1 MKCFIEF
8 VNLSEYGDIGII
20 HMRIY
25 RNLFNKLI
33 EPENLFRA
41 WEEFRRDKKKK
52 EDVVLFEKS
61 LESEIFKLHRELAN
75 GTYKHSG
82 YSGFYISDPKK
93 RHIHK
98 AIVRDRVLHHA
109 IMGTLYPLY
118 DKIFIHNSFSCRV
131 NKGTHKGVEALRSML
146 WKASKNNTRTAF
158 ILKCDIQK
166 FFDSINHDI
175 LLSILNKLIK
185 DEQLMNLLTEVIES
199 YSGNRSTLFE
209 RCGLPIGNLTSQLFA
224 NVYMDKFDQYVKH
237 VLKVKHYA
245 RYTDD
250 FVVVS
255 ESRECLLSLLPKL
268 VEFLGKELNLKIHPK
283 KVEIRRYTEGVDFL
297 GYVVF
302 PHYTKVR
309 KRTIRRISR
318 RIREKTVLYR
328 SDKLEKEKL
337 EATLMS
343 YLGVLSH
350 ADTHRFSEQIRNDY
364 FLMSNRSA

>member
-1 MKCFIEF
+1 
-8 VNLSEYGDIGII
+8 
-20 HMRIY
+20 MRIY

-33 EPENLFRA
+33 EPENFFKA

-52 EDVVLFEKS
+52 EDVVQFEKS

-109 IMGTLYPLY
+109 IMGILYPLY

-131 NKGTHKGVEALRSML
+131 GKGTHKGVQALRSML
-146 WKASKNNTRTAF
+146 WKVSKNNTRTAY

-166 FFDSINHDI
+166 FFDSIDHDI
-175 LLSILNKLIK
+175 LLSILHKTIK
-185 DEQLMNLLTEVIES
+185 DEQLMNLLTEVVES
-199 YSGNRSTLFE
+199 FTGEQSTLFE
-209 RCGLPIGNLTSQLFA
+209 RRGVPIGNLTSQLFA

-250 FVVVS
+250 FVIVS
-255 ESRECLLSLLPKL
+255 ESREYLLSLLPQL
-268 VEFLGKELNLKIHPK
+268 SDFLNKELKLNMHPN
-283 KVEIRRYTEGVDFL
+283 KVEIRKYSEGIDFL
-297 GYVVF
+297 GYVIF

-309 KRTIRRISR
+309 KRTVKEYLEDLTRRPFCINQKNLR
-318 RIREKTVLYR
+318 K
-328 SDKLEKEKL
+328 K
-337 EATLMS
+337 
-343 YLGVLSH
+343 
-350 ADTHRFSEQIRNDY
+350 N
-364 FLMSNRSA
+364 